1 MAGPASRPTGG
12 AARETVRDPVDPLD
26 VALQLED
33 LRKLEDGWL
42 NGEGV
47 APPAEGLD
55 WLADAFGRHYPE
67 ELPLPHIYP
76 TLTGGAQLEWTF
88 GSNEVNVEVEVD
100 LATRIAEW
108 FVLDLSSMEATM
120 DSLDLS
126 VPTGWSLLRERIGR
140 LVTPAS

>member
-1 MAGPASRPTGG
+1 MARPASRSTGG
-12 AARETVRDPVDPLD
+12 AAPEAVGGPVDPLE
-26 VALQLED
+26 VAPQMED

-47 APPAEGLD
+47 APPAEGLE
-55 WLADAFGRHYPE
+55 WLADAFGKHYPA

-76 TLTGGAQLEWTF
+76 TPTGGAQLEWRF
-88 GSNEVNVEVEVD
+88 GSYGVNVEVEVD

-108 FVLDLSSMEATM
+108 FVLDLSSREATT
-120 DSLDLS
+120 DFLDLS

>member
-1 MAGPASRPTGG
+1 MAGPASRSTGG
-12 AARETVRDPVDPLD
+12 AAPEAVGGPVDPLE

-47 APPAEGLD
+47 APPAEGLE

-76 TLTGGAQLEWTF
+76 TPTGGAQLEWTF
-88 GSNEVNVEVEVD
+88 GSNEVSVEVD
-100 LATRIAEW
+100 LTKKIGEW
-108 FVLDLSSMEATM
+108 HRVDVSSGRDEMGPLDLT
-120 DSLDLS
+120 
-126 VPTGWSLLRERIGR
+126 VPRGWSTLRERIGQLAR
-140 LVTPAS
+140 PAS